1 MAVKKDNIKAE
12 THQYIHTSALRGME
26 TKQIQEHSNI

>member
-12 THQYIHTSALRGME
+12 THQYIHTSALRGMKK
-26 TKQIQEHSNI
+26 TDTGTQ